1 MNEFESIIVA
11 AVMMATHWLA
21 WYIGFRR
28 GLDEGMNAFC
38 LEEDKKERRDDND
51 TSN

>member
-28 GLDEGMNAFC
+28 GLDEGMNSFC
-38 LEEDKKERRDDND
+38 LEEDEKNDND
-51 TSN
+51 TSD